1 MLEMKKWAPNVKN
14 SALTKGFTI
23 VELLIVIVVIGILA
37 ALVLNAFGNVQAKA
51 RDTQRQTDVRSLA
64 TALEVY
70 YNNNGNYP
78 ATISLGS
85 GANQLGGV
93 DAGAILAPNNRT
105 VTGVYSAAAGAAAP
119 TTKANLYCT
128 GSNTP
133 AGIGCTVANTGE
145 FYEYIPNANPAS
157 KFVLYYWSETGNN
170 NAGQMMTKASLN

>member
-1 MLEMKKWAPNVKN
+1 MKKWAPNVKN

-70 YNNNGNYP
+70 YNNNGQYP
-78 ATISLGS
+78 STVILGTAA
-85 GANQLGGV
+85 GQLSGV
-93 DAGAILAPNNRT
+93 DAGAILAPNNKT
-105 VTGVYSAAAGAAAP
+105 VNAVYSAAAAAAAP
-119 TTKANLYCT
+119 TTKTNMYCT
-128 GSNTP
+128 GANTP
-133 AGIGCTVANTGE
+133 AGIGCAVASTGE
-145 FYEYIPNANPAS
+145 FYEYIPNANPAT

-170 NAGQMMTKASLN
+170 NNGEIVTKASLN